1 MIAAQLL
8 AYYFTELKD
17 DQVKKVS
24 PSRAAAPRSGRGIA
38 FRHPPAAAAA
48 ASILLRPAFPR
59 PALVGL
65 QGVGERLRPLI
76 LPGIIS
82 VCMCVQRRGKTP
94 EIGLLAA
101 VSLKR
106 AVDVRWAPGP
116 CGVVAVLGPGGL
128 TAGPVWKGLSAVGG
142 GMITEMV
149 GR

>member
-38 FRHPPAAAAA
+38 FRHPPAAAA
-48 ASILLRPAFPR
+48 SILLRPAFPS

-82 VCMCVQRRGKTP
+82 VCVCP
-94 EIGLLAA
+94 EEGE
-101 VSLKR
+101 
-106 AVDVRWAPGP
+106 DP
-116 CGVVAVLGPGGL
+116 
-128 TAGPVWKGLSAVGG
+128 
-142 GMITEMV
+142 
-149 GR
+149 